1 MVRETENFEPL
12 AASVKRIRNILKQA
26 QWSSGEVNPALL
38 EPGPELDLFEDLS
51 RLEPQVRQASASRD
65 FLQALQ
71 LMATLRETLDRFFDS
86 VLVNAPDP
94 GVRANRLAL
103 LGRMLSEFS
112 SIADFSEI
120 VTTATSE

>member
-1 MVRETENFEPL
+1 
-12 AASVKRIRNILKQA
+12 
-26 QWSSGEVNPALL
+26 
-38 EPGPELDLFEDLS
+38 
-51 RLEPQVRQASASRD
+51 
-65 FLQALQ
+65 
-71 LMATLRETLDRFFDS
+71 MATLRETLDRFFDS

-120 VTTATSE
+120 VTTATTE